1 MIALEGGPGR
11 PLRIGHRGA
20 AALAPENTLRG
31 FRAAIALGVDL
42 VEFDVL
48 DLPRGPLIVAHSD
61 HLDEV
66 SHGRAYGSVRSKS
79 LPELLELAPELPTLA
94 EALAFFVEEAPQVG
108 LHVDLKL
115 NTRLDELAAAIVAH
129 GLVDRCVVS
138 GVSTSSLRTIGRH
151 APGIRIGLTYPEER
165 LSVSRRPWLWPLV
178 SPTLAAMRVSIPHR
192 LERLTGRADASAVML
207 QHRLVTTQSVA
218 RAHALGLAVVTW
230 TVDELHDLHRVTSA
244 GVDGVVTNDPRIF
257 GSLG

>member
-1 MIALEGGPGR
+1 VIALEGAPGR

-31 FRAAIALGVDL
+31 FRAAVALNVDL
-42 VEFDVL
+42 IEFDVL
-48 DLPRGPLIVAHSD
+48 ELPRGPLVVAHSD

-66 SHGRAYGSVRSKS
+66 SHGRAHGSVRARS
-79 LPELLELAPELPTLA
+79 LPELRELAPELPTLA
-94 EALAFFVEEAPQVG
+94 EALAFFADEAPHVG
-108 LHVDLKL
+108 VHVDLKL
-115 NTRLDELAAAIVAH
+115 GARLDELAAAIVAH
-129 GLVDRCVVS
+129 GLVHRCVVS
-138 GVSTSSLRTIGRH
+138 GVVPANLRTVARH

-192 LERLTGRADASAVML
+192 LQRLTARAGASAVML
-207 QHRLVTTQSVA
+207 QHKLVTQASVE

-230 TVDELHDLHRVTSA
+230 TVDELDDLHRVTDA

-257 GSLG
+257 SAL